1 MSNKKTVFILGAG
14 SSAEFG
20 MSTGE
25 KLKGEI
31 IDLLAPGAHG
41 ADSEQTVRFRNIL
54 INMDRVGSQCEAE
67 LTGFGLLLSLC
78 TGL

>member
-1 MSNKKTVFILGAG
+1 MSNKKMVFILGAG

-54 INMDRVGSQCEAE
+54 INRGGDWDHLMDAW
-67 LTGFGLLLSLC
+67 LTGRRSSPEFHFD
-78 TGL
+78 